1 MDPKRYLT
9 YGLAA
14 MPKREL
20 EEKLTKGKAKRP
32 KSRKAGETGLHG
44 QQTFFLTGIAYRL
57 FHDVSFSMERL
68 TSFRTGENRCGIFG
82 WGQDLNPHFPG
93 NSRTCCID
101 TIPTKKIDGS
111 DG

>member
-32 KSRKAGETGLHG
+32 KSRKAG
-44 QQTFFLTGIAYRL
+44 
-57 FHDVSFSMERL
+57 
-68 TSFRTGENRCGIFG
+68 
-82 WGQDLNPHFPG
+82 
-93 NSRTCCID
+93 
-101 TIPTKKIDGS
+101 
-111 DG
+111 